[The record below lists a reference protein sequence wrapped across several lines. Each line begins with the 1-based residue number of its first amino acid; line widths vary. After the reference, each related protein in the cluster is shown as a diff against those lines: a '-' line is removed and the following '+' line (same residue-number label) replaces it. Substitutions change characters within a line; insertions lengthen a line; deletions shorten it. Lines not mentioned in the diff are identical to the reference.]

1 MGHKEIDM
9 DEGWDIIQKWITK
22 LKRISEGLPE
32 PPFNVDDYVM
42 LYSSVYSTCIQGPH
56 HEYSAQLYN
65 NEKHDEHL
73 LRELVKRFANH
84 KVMVKWLALCFNYL
98 ERYYI
103 RQRALPT
110 ISEIGLTCFRDLV
123 FDALKHKAKDVVI
136 ALIDREREGE
146 EIDRALLKNVL
157 DIFVEIGQGK
167 MDYFEEHILRDT
179 GNYYS
184 CKASNWI
191 LSDSC
196 PDYMIKA
203 EECLEKE
210 RDRVSHY
217 MHSSS
222 AQKLVEKV
230 EHELLVVNAIQLFE
244 KEQAECRAL
253 LKEDRVDDLS
263 RMCRLYHRIPNGLEQ
278 VASAFKQHVIVECTL
293 LQLQQQILIRE
304 LIELHN
310 QYMEYVSN
318 GFINHELFHK
328 ALKEAFENFYNE
340 TVGGTLSSELMA
352 TFSDNIK

>member
-1 MGHKEIDM
+1 MDGNCLAMGHKEIDM

-22 LKRISEGLPE
+22 LKRISEGLLE

-56 HEYSAQLYN
+56 HEYYAQLYN

-98 ERYYI
+98 EHYYI

-136 ALIDREREGE
+136 TLIDREREGE

-157 DIFVEIGQGK
+157 DIF
-167 MDYFEEHILRDT
+167 DFEEHMLRDT

-191 LSDSC
+191 ISDSC

-210 RDRVSHY
+210 RDR
-217 MHSSS
+217 
-222 AQKLVEKV
+222 
-230 EHELLVVNAIQLFE
+230 
-244 KEQAECRAL
+244 EQAKCRAL
-253 LKEDRVDDLS
+253 LKEDRVDDLP
-263 RMCRLYHRIPNGLEQ
+263 RMCRLYHKIPNGLEE

-310 QYMEYVSN
+310 EYMEYVSN

-328 ALKEAFENFYNE
+328 ALKEAFESFYNE

-352 TFSDNIK
+352 TFSDNIKL